1 MLSWTLGLK
10 ANALYRD
17 GSKLSQPLNAS
28 LIEDDDDEDALE
40 ELLQQPVAA
49 QAVTITEKIIER
61 VIERVSREQEKLPT
75 RRKGYTQKA
84 KIGGHTL
91 FLRTGEYDDGRLG
104 EIFLDMNKEGS
115 ALRALINN
123 FAISVSL
130 GLQYGVPLEE
140 YVDAFTFT
148 KFEPAG
154 IVQGNDAIKNATS
167 ILDYVFRELAVS
179 YLGRHDLAHVDTSD
193 FNNTLLGRGVS
204 EGKADIV
211 SKGLTRGYKPT
222 LVSGSATERQTEPKG
237 ASTAA
242 PARASSGGTVTA
254 FAGSA
259 ARKLEPAIGIAT
271 SGILAFKRDYE
282 ERAKE
287 LAEEIAEEII
297 EESANEA
304 TALFSDKAA
313 ADAASAKADA
323 KKLES
328 ERRARSIMQGYT
340 GNMCSECQ
348 NFTMVRN
355 GTCEKCDTCGST
367 SGCS

>member
-1 MLSWTLGLK
+1 V
-10 ANALYRD
+10 
-17 GSKLSQPLNAS
+17 
-28 LIEDDDDEDALE
+28 E
-40 ELLQQPVAA
+40 
-49 QAVTITEKIIER
+49 
-61 VIERVSREQEKLPT
+61 
-75 RRKGYTQKA
+75 
-84 KIGGHTL
+84 
-91 FLRTGEYDDGRLG
+91 
-104 EIFLDMNKEGS
+104 
-115 ALRALINN
+115 
-123 FAISVSL
+123 
-130 GLQYGVPLEE
+130 
-140 YVDAFTFT
+140 AFTFT

-154 IVQGNDAIKNATS
+154 VVIGNDAIKNATS

-193 FNNTLLGRGVS
+193 FSNTALGKGIQ
-204 EGKADIV
+204 EGKTNLV
-211 SKGLTRGYKPT
+211 STGWTRGYKPT
-222 LVSGSATERQTEPKG
+222 LVSGNERQASSEPKG
-237 ASTAA
+237 SATSS
-242 PARASSGGTVTA
+242 PARASGGIVTP

-259 ARKLEPAIGIAT
+259 ARKLETTVAIST
-271 SGILAFKRDYE
+271 SEIVAFKRDYE

-287 LAEEIAEEII
+287 LAQEIAEEVT
-297 EESANEA
+297 EEIVSDSQQQA

-313 ADAASAKADA
+313 ADAASAKTEA